1 MKDETGRQ
9 YMNKKI
15 VSGFA
20 IVAAATLAF
29 GAVATAPANA
39 AAKTEVSLA
48 FMGPLTGPD
57 AQLGQDQY
65 PGAEWAIA
73 LYNATNPKT
82 KVKLIKADS
91 QCDGTV
97 AANIAPGVAANKAVI
112 GVIGTSCSGE
122 ARNSFPAYKAAGLT
136 MVAPSASAVSL
147 TDPKAPDR
155 GFPVFHRVVAH
166 DGFQAPALVR
176 YATKGV
182 TSPKIYLVDDQTTY
196 GAGLIKYAL
205 PSAKKIAVAGT
216 DSVPRGTADW
226 TSVAAKVKAAGA
238 NVVIYGGYTTEAA
251 KFFKALRDGGY
262 TGILAAGDGVNTSDF
277 PDLAGK
283 AAEGVR
289 LTAADVPFENL
300 LTKDELA
307 SFTKITGVKVPGLYS
322 TTAYNAARVFLT
334 CIEQGKLTRSAIQL
348 CVNNTTFKGAGGST
362 IKFNR
367 YGDIIGGADVGG
379 YLVKDGK
386 IKYDGLA

>member
-348 CVNNTTFKGAGGST
+348 CVNTSTFKGAGGSS

>member
-1 MKDETGRQ
+1 
-9 YMNKKI
+9 MNKKLI
-15 VSGFA
+15 SSFA
-20 IVAAATLAF
+20 IAAAATLAF
-29 GAVATAPANA
+29 GVVASGPANA
-39 AAKTEVSLA
+39 SHKKTEVSLA
-48 FMGPLTGPD
+48 FQGPLTGPD

-73 LYNATNPKT
+73 LYNATNPKV
-82 KVKLIKADS
+82 KIKLIKADS

-97 AANIAPGVAANKAVI
+97 AANIAPGVAANKAII

-122 ARNSFPAYKAAGLT
+122 ARASFPAYKAAGLT

-147 TDPKAPDR
+147 SDPKAPDR
-155 GFPVFHRVVAH
+155 GFPVFHRVIAH

-196 GAGLIKYAL
+196 GAGLIQYAL
-205 PSAKKIAVAGT
+205 KPAKKLGVVGT

-226 TSVAAKVKAAGA
+226 TSVAAKVKASGA
-238 NVVIYGGYTTEAA
+238 NVVIYGGYTVEAA
-251 KFFKALRDGGY
+251 KFFKALRDGNY
-262 TGILAAGDGVNTSDF
+262 KGIMAAGDGVNTSDF
-277 PDLAGK
+277 PELAGS

-289 LTAADVPFENL
+289 MTAADVPFDSL

-322 TTAYNAARVFLT
+322 ATAYNAARVFIT
-334 CIEQGKLTRSAIQL
+334 CIEKGSLSRSSIQR
-348 CVNNTTFKGAGGST
+348 CVNNTTFEGAGGSV
-362 IKFNR
+362 IKFSR

-379 YLVKDGK
+379 YVVKDGK
-386 IKYDGLA
+386 IIYDGIA

>member
-1 MKDETGRQ
+1 
-9 YMNKKI
+9 MNKKI

-91 QCDGTV
+91 QCDSTV

-122 ARNSFPAYKAAGLT
+122 ARSSFPAYKAAGLT

-348 CVNNTTFKGAGGST
+348 CVNTNTFKGAGGSS

-367 YGDIIGGADVGG
+367 YGDIVGGADVGG

-386 IKYDGLA
+386 IKYDALA

>member
-20 IVAAATLAF
+20 IAAAATLAF

-39 AAKTEVSLA
+39 APKTEVTLA

-334 CIEQGKLTRSAIQL
+334 CIEQGKLTRPAIQL
-348 CVNNTTFKGAGGST
+348 CVNSNTFKGAGGSS

>member
-20 IVAAATLAF
+20 IAAAATLAF

-39 AAKTEVSLA
+39 AVKKEVTLA

-73 LYNATNPKT
+73 LYNAKNPAT

-122 ARNSFPAYKAAGLT
+122 ARNSFPAYRAGGLT

-205 PSAKKIAVAGT
+205 PPAKKIGVAGT

-226 TSVAAKVKAAGA
+226 TSVASKVKAAGA

-277 PDLAGK
+277 PELAGK

-334 CIEQGKLTRSAIQL
+334 CIEQGKLTRPAIQL
-348 CVNNTTFKGAGGST
+348 CVNTGTFKGAGGSS

-379 YLVKDGK
+379 YLVKNGK
-386 IKYDGLA
+386 IAYDAIA

>member
-1 MKDETGRQ
+1 
-9 YMNKKI
+9 MNKKLI
-15 VSGFA
+15 SSFA
-20 IVAAATLAF
+20 IAAAATLAF
-29 GAVATAPANA
+29 GVVASGPANA
-39 AAKTEVSLA
+39 SHKKTEVSLA
-48 FMGPLTGPD
+48 FQGPLTGPD

-73 LYNATNPKT
+73 LYNATNPKV
-82 KVKLIKADS
+82 KIKLIKADS

-97 AANIAPGVAANKAVI
+97 AANIAPGVAANKAII

-122 ARNSFPAYKAAGLT
+122 ARASFPAYKAAGLT

-147 TDPKAPDR
+147 SDPKAPDR
-155 GFPVFHRVVAH
+155 GFPVFHRVIAH

-196 GAGLIKYAL
+196 GAGLIAYAL
-205 PSAKKIAVAGT
+205 KPAKKLGVVGT

-226 TSVAAKVKAAGA
+226 TSVAAKVKASGA
-238 NVVIYGGYTTEAA
+238 NVVIYGGYTVEAA
-251 KFFKALRDGGY
+251 KFFKALRDGNY
-262 TGILAAGDGVNTSDF
+262 KGILAAGDGVNTSDF
-277 PDLAGK
+277 PELAGS

-289 LTAADVPFENL
+289 MTAADVPFDSL

-322 TTAYNAARVFLT
+322 ATAYNAARVFIT
-334 CIEQGKLTRSAIQL
+334 CIEKGSLSRSSIQR
-348 CVNNTTFKGAGGST
+348 CVNNTTFEGAGGSV
-362 IKFNR
+362 IKFSR

-379 YLVKDGK
+379 YVVKDGK
-386 IKYDGLA
+386 IIYDGIA

>member
-39 AAKTEVSLA
+39 APKTEVTLA

-122 ARNSFPAYKAAGLT
+122 ARNSFPTYKAAGLT

-205 PSAKKIAVAGT
+205 PSAKKIGVAGT

-334 CIEQGKLTRSAIQL
+334 CIEQGKLTRSAIQV
-348 CVNNTTFKGAGGST
+348 CVNNTTFKGAGGSS

>member
-182 TSPKIYLVDDQTTY
+182 TSPKIYLVDYQTTY

-348 CVNNTTFKGAGGST
+348 CVNNTTFKGAGGSS

>member
-1 MKDETGRQ
+1 MKDTTGRQ

-20 IVAAATLAF
+20 IAAAATLAL

-39 AAKTEVSLA
+39 AVKKEVSLA

-57 AQLGQDQY
+57 AQLGQDQL
-65 PGAEWAIA
+65 PGAEYAIA
-73 LYNATNPKT
+73 IYNAKNPAT
-82 KVKLIKADS
+82 KIKLVKADS

-97 AANIAPGVAANKAVI
+97 AANIAPGVAANKAII

-122 ARNSFPAYKAAGLT
+122 ARNSFPAYRSAGLT

-155 GFPVFHRVVAH
+155 GFPIFHRVVAH

-182 TSPKIYLVDDQTTY
+182 SSPKIYLVDDQTTY
-196 GAGLIKYAL
+196 GAGLIKYAM
-205 PSAKKIAVAGT
+205 PSAKKLNVAGT

-226 TSVAAKVKAAGA
+226 TSVAAKVRAAGA
-238 NVVIYGGYTTEAA
+238 NVVIYGGYTAEAA

-283 AAEGVR
+283 ASDGVR
-289 LTAADVPFENL
+289 LTAADVPFDSL
-300 LTKDELA
+300 LTAAELA

-322 TTAYNAARVFLT
+322 ATAFNAANVFIT

-348 CVNNTTFKGAGGST
+348 CVKTSTFKGAGGSS

-367 YGDIIGGADVGG
+367 YGDIIGGAQVGG
-379 YLVKDGK
+379 YLVKGGK
-386 IKYDGLA
+386 IVYDGIA

>member
-1 MKDETGRQ
+1 
-9 YMNKKI
+9 MNKKI

-20 IVAAATLAF
+20 IAAAATLAF

-39 AAKTEVSLA
+39 APKTEVTLA

-348 CVNNTTFKGAGGST
+348 CVNNTTFKGAGGSS

>member
-1 MKDETGRQ
+1 
-9 YMNKKI
+9 MNKKLI
-15 VSGFA
+15 SSFA
-20 IVAAATLAF
+20 IAAAATLAF
-29 GAVATAPANA
+29 GVVASGPANA
-39 AAKTEVSLA
+39 SHKKTEVSLA
-48 FMGPLTGPD
+48 FQGPLTGPD

-73 LYNATNPKT
+73 LYNATNPKV
-82 KVKLIKADS
+82 KIKLIKADS

-97 AANIAPGVAANKAVI
+97 AANIAPGVAANMEII

-122 ARNSFPAYKAAGLT
+122 ARASFPAYKAAGLT

-147 TDPKAPDR
+147 SDPKAPDR
-155 GFPVFHRVVAH
+155 GFPVFHRVIAH

-205 PSAKKIAVAGT
+205 KPAKKLGVVGT

-226 TSVAAKVKAAGA
+226 TSVAAKVKASGA
-238 NVVIYGGYTTEAA
+238 NVVIYGGYTVEAA
-251 KFFKALRDGGY
+251 KFFKALRDGNY
-262 TGILAAGDGVNTSDF
+262 KGIMAAGDGVNTSDF
-277 PDLAGK
+277 PELAGS

-289 LTAADVPFENL
+289 MTAADVPFDSL

-322 TTAYNAARVFLT
+322 ATAYNAARVFIT
-334 CIEQGKLTRSAIQL
+334 CIENGSLRRSSIQR
-348 CVNNTTFKGAGGST
+348 CVNNTTFEGAGGSV
-362 IKFNR
+362 IKFSR

-379 YLVKDGK
+379 YVVKDGK
-386 IKYDGLA
+386 IIYDGIA

>member
-20 IVAAATLAF
+20 IAAAATLAF

-39 AAKTEVSLA
+39 AAKKEVSLA
-48 FMGPLTGPD
+48 FMGPLTGAD

-73 LYNATNPKT
+73 LYNATNPAT
-82 KVKLIKADS
+82 KVKLVKADS

-97 AANIAPGVAANKAVI
+97 AANIAPGVAANKAII

-122 ARNSFPAYKAAGLT
+122 AKNAFPAYKAAGLT

-147 TDPKAPDR
+147 TDPKSPDR

-166 DGFQAPALVR
+166 DGFQAPGLVR

-196 GAGLIKYAL
+196 GAGIAKYAL
-205 PSAKKIAVAGT
+205 PSAKKIGVVGT
-216 DSVPRGTADW
+216 DSVPRGTSDW

-238 NVVIYGGYTTEAA
+238 NVVIYGGYTTDAA

-289 LTAADVPFENL
+289 LTAADVPFDSL
-300 LTKDELA
+300 LTAAELA
-307 SFTKITGVKVPGLYS
+307 SFQKITGVKVPGLYS
-322 TTAYNAARVFLT
+322 ATAYNAARVFLT

-348 CVNNTTFKGAGGST
+348 CVNNTTFKGAGGSV

-367 YGDIIGGADVGG
+367 YGDIIGGADVGA

>member
-1 MKDETGRQ
+1 
-9 YMNKKI
+9 MNKKI

-20 IVAAATLAF
+20 IAAAATLAF

-39 AAKTEVSLA
+39 APKTEVTLA

-334 CIEQGKLTRSAIQL
+334 CIEQGKLTRSAIQV
-348 CVNNTTFKGAGGST
+348 CVNNTTFKGAGGSS

>member
-20 IVAAATLAF
+20 IAAAATLAF

-39 AAKTEVSLA
+39 APKKEVTLA

-91 QCDGTV
+91 QCDSTV

-122 ARNSFPAYKAAGLT
+122 ARSSFPAYKAAGLT

-348 CVNNTTFKGAGGST
+348 CVNTNTFKGAGGSS

-367 YGDIIGGADVGG
+367 YGDIVGGADVGG

-386 IKYDGLA
+386 IKYDALA

>member
-1 MKDETGRQ
+1 
-9 YMNKKI
+9 MNKKLI
-15 VSGFA
+15 SSFA
-20 IVAAATLAF
+20 IAAAATLAF
-29 GAVATAPANA
+29 GVVASGPANA
-39 AAKTEVSLA
+39 SHKKTEVSLA
-48 FMGPLTGPD
+48 FQGPLTGPD

-73 LYNATNPKT
+73 LYNATNPKV
-82 KVKLIKADS
+82 KIKLIKADS

-97 AANIAPGVAANKAVI
+97 AANIAPGVAANKAII

-122 ARNSFPAYKAAGLT
+122 ARASFPAYKAAGLT

-147 TDPKAPDR
+147 SDPKAPDR
-155 GFPVFHRVVAH
+155 GFPVFHRVIAH

-196 GAGLIKYAL
+196 GAGLIQYAL
-205 PSAKKIAVAGT
+205 KPAKKLGVVGT

-226 TSVAAKVKAAGA
+226 TSVAAKVKASGA
-238 NVVIYGGYTTEAA
+238 NVVIYGGYTVEAA
-251 KFFKALRDGGY
+251 KFFKALRDGNY
-262 TGILAAGDGVNTSDF
+262 KGIMAAGDGVNTSDF
-277 PDLAGK
+277 PELAGS

-289 LTAADVPFENL
+289 MTAADVPFDSL

-322 TTAYNAARVFLT
+322 ATAYNAARVFIT
-334 CIEQGKLTRSAIQL
+334 CIEKGSLSRSSIQR
-348 CVNNTTFKGAGGST
+348 CVNNTTFEGAGGSV
-362 IKFNR
+362 IKFSR

-386 IKYDGLA
+386 IIYDGIA

>member
-1 MKDETGRQ
+1 
-9 YMNKKI
+9 MNKKI
-15 VSGFA
+15 VSGLA
-20 IVAAATLAF
+20 IAAATTLAL
-29 GAVATAPANA
+29 GVVVASPANA
-39 AAKTEVSLA
+39 AAKKSVTLA
-48 FMGPLTGPD
+48 FQGPLTGPD

-65 PGAEWAIA
+65 PGAQWAIA
-73 LYNATNPKT
+73 VYNATNPAT
-82 KVKLIKADS
+82 KIELVKADS

-97 AANIAPGVAANKAVI
+97 AANIAPGVAANRAII

-176 YATKGV
+176 YAVKGV
-182 TSPKIYLVDDQTTY
+182 TGPKIYLVDDQTTY
-196 GAGLIKYAL
+196 GAGLIKYAK
-205 PSAKKIAVAGT
+205 PSATKIGVVGT

-226 TSVAAKVKAAGA
+226 TSVASKVKAAGA
-238 NVVIYGGYTTEAA
+238 NVVIYGGYTAEAA

-289 LTAADVPFENL
+289 LTAADVPFEKL
-300 LTKDELA
+300 LTAAELA
-307 SFTKITGVKVPGLYS
+307 SFQKITGVKVPGLYS
-322 TTAYNAARVFLT
+322 ATAYNAAQVFIT
-334 CIEQGKLTRSAIQL
+334 CIKNGALTRSAIAV
-348 CVNNTTFKGAGGST
+348 CVNNTTFTGAGGSK

-367 YGDIIGGADVGG
+367 YGDIIGGADVGA
-379 YLVKDGK
+379 YLVKNGT
-386 IKYDGLA
+386 IIYDGIA

>member
-39 AAKTEVSLA
+39 APKTEVSLA

-205 PSAKKIAVAGT
+205 PSAKKIGVAGT

-334 CIEQGKLTRSAIQL
+334 CIEQGKLTRSAIQV
-348 CVNNTTFKGAGGST
+348 CVNNTTFKGAGGSS

>member
-20 IVAAATLAF
+20 IAAAATLAF

-39 AAKTEVSLA
+39 APKTEVTLA

-334 CIEQGKLTRSAIQL
+334 CIEQGKLTRSAIQV
-348 CVNNTTFKGAGGST
+348 CVNNTTFKGAGGSS

>member
-91 QCDGTV
+91 QCDSTV

-122 ARNSFPAYKAAGLT
+122 ARSSFPAYKAAGLT

-348 CVNNTTFKGAGGST
+348 CVNTNTFKGAGGSS

-367 YGDIIGGADVGG
+367 YGDIVGGADVGG

-386 IKYDGLA
+386 IKYDALA

>member
-20 IVAAATLAF
+20 IAAAATLAF

-39 AAKTEVSLA
+39 APKTEVSLA

-334 CIEQGKLTRSAIQL
+334 CIEQGKLTRSAIQV
-348 CVNNTTFKGAGGST
+348 CVNNTTFKGAGGSS

>member
-39 AAKTEVSLA
+39 APKTEVTLA

-205 PSAKKIAVAGT
+205 PSAKKIGVAGT

-348 CVNNTTFKGAGGST
+348 CVNNTTFKGAGGSS

>member
-20 IVAAATLAF
+20 IAAAATLAL

-39 AAKTEVSLA
+39 AVKKEVSLA

-57 AQLGQDQY
+57 AQLGQDQL
-65 PGAEWAIA
+65 PGAEYAIA
-73 LYNATNPKT
+73 LYNNKNPKT
-82 KVKLIKADS
+82 KIKLVKADS

-97 AANIAPGVAANKAVI
+97 AANIAPGVAANKAII

-122 ARNSFPAYKAAGLT
+122 ARNSFPAYRSAGLT

-155 GFPVFHRVVAH
+155 GFPIFHRVVAH

-196 GAGLIKYAL
+196 GAGLIKYAM
-205 PSAKKIAVAGT
+205 PSAKKLNVAGT

-226 TSVAAKVKAAGA
+226 TSVAAKVRAAGA
-238 NVVIYGGYTTEAA
+238 NVVIYGGYTAEAA

-283 AAEGVR
+283 ASDGVR
-289 LTAADVPFENL
+289 LTAADVPFDSL
-300 LTKDELA
+300 LTAAELA

-322 TTAYNAARVFLT
+322 ATAFNAANVFIT

-348 CVNNTTFKGAGGST
+348 CVKTSTFKGAGGSS

-367 YGDIIGGADVGG
+367 YGDIIGGAQVGG
-379 YLVKDGK
+379 YLVKGGK
-386 IKYDGLA
+386 IVYDGIA

>member
-1 MKDETGRQ
+1 
-9 YMNKKI
+9 MNKKI

-20 IVAAATLAF
+20 IAAAATLAL
-29 GAVATAPANA
+29 GAVAAAPANA
-39 AAKTEVSLA
+39 VTKKSVTLA
-48 FMGPLTGPD
+48 FQGPLTGPD
-57 AQLGQDQY
+57 AQLGQDQF
-65 PGAEWAIA
+65 PGAQWAIE
-73 LYNATNPKT
+73 LYNAKKPKT
-82 KVKLIKADS
+82 KIKLIKADS

-97 AANIAPGVAANKAVI
+97 AANIAPGVAANKKVI

-122 ARNSFPAYKAAGLT
+122 ARSSFPAYRAAGLT

-155 GFPVFHRVVAH
+155 GFPIFHRVIAH

-182 TSPKIYLVDDQTTY
+182 SSPKIYLVDDQTTY

-205 PSAKKIAVAGT
+205 APAKKIGVAGT

-226 TSVAAKVKAAGA
+226 TSVAAKVRASGA
-238 NVVIYGGYTTEAA
+238 NVVIYGGYTAEAA

-262 TGILAAGDGVNTSDF
+262 KGIIAAGDGVNTSDF
-277 PDLAGK
+277 PDLAGT
-283 AAEGVR
+283 AGEGVR
-289 LTAADVPFENL
+289 LTAADVPFDSL

-307 SFTKITGVKVPGLYS
+307 SFQKITGVKVPGLYS
-322 TTAYNAARVFLT
+322 ATAYNATQVFIT
-334 CIEQGKLTRSAIQL
+334 CIEAGKQTRSAIQL
-348 CVNNTTFKGAGGST
+348 CVNNTTFKGAGGSV

-386 IKYDGLA
+386 IIYDAIA

>member
-1 MKDETGRQ
+1 
-9 YMNKKI
+9 MNKKI

-20 IVAAATLAF
+20 IAAAATLAL
-29 GAVATAPANA
+29 GAVAAAPAS
-39 AAKTEVSLA
+39 AAKKKTVTLA

-57 AQLGQDQY
+57 AQLGQDQF

-73 LYNATNPKT
+73 LYNAKNPKT
-82 KVKLIKADS
+82 KVKLLKADS

-97 AANIAPGVAANKAVI
+97 AANIAPGVAANKKVI

-122 ARNSFPAYKAAGLT
+122 ARSAFPAYRAAGLT

-147 TDPKAPDR
+147 SDPKAPDR

-182 TSPKIYLVDDQTTY
+182 SSPKIYLVDDQTTY
-196 GAGLIKYAL
+196 GAGLIKYAMA
-205 PSAKKIAVAGT
+205 PAKKLGVVGT

-226 TSVAAKVKAAGA
+226 TSVAAKVKSAGA
-238 NVVIYGGYTTEAA
+238 NVVIYGGYTAEAA

-283 AAEGVR
+283 ASDGVR
-289 LTAADVPFENL
+289 LTAADVPFDSL

-307 SFTKITGVKVPGLYS
+307 SFQKITGVKVPGLYS
-322 TTAYNAARVFLT
+322 ATAYNATQVFLT
-334 CIEQGKLTRSAIQL
+334 CIEQGKLTRPSIQL
-348 CVNNTTFKGAGGST
+348 CVNTNTFKGAGGST
-362 IKFNR
+362 IKFDR

-379 YLVKDGK
+379 YVVKNGK
-386 IKYDGLA
+386 IVYDAIA

>member
-1 MKDETGRQ
+1 
-9 YMNKKI
+9 MNKKI

-20 IVAAATLAF
+20 IAAAATLALSAI
-29 GAVATAPANA
+29 AVAPASA
-39 AAKTEVSLA
+39 AAKKEVTLA
-48 FMGPLTGPD
+48 FQGPLTGPD
-57 AQLGQDQY
+57 AQLGQDQF
-65 PGAEWAIA
+65 PGAQWAIE

-122 ARNSFPAYKAAGLT
+122 ARNSFPAYRAGGLT

-182 TSPKIYLVDDQTTY
+182 TGPKIYLVDDQTTY
-196 GAGLIKYAL
+196 GAGLIKYAIA
-205 PSAKKIAVAGT
+205 PAKKLGVVGT

-226 TSVAAKVKAAGA
+226 TSVASKVKSAGA
-238 NVVIYGGYTTEAA
+238 NVVIYGGYTVEAA

-277 PDLAGK
+277 PELAGK

-348 CVNNTTFKGAGGST
+348 CVNTSTFKGAGGSS

-379 YLVKDGK
+379 YLVKNGK
-386 IKYDGLA
+386 IGYDAIA

>member
-15 VSGFA
+15 VSGLA
-20 IVAAATLAF
+20 IAAAATLAF

-39 AAKTEVSLA
+39 APKTEVSLA

-205 PSAKKIAVAGT
+205 PSAKKIGVAGT

-334 CIEQGKLTRSAIQL
+334 CIEQGKLTRSAIQV
-348 CVNNTTFKGAGGST
+348 CVNNTTFKGAGGSS

>member
-20 IVAAATLAF
+20 IAAAATLAF

-39 AAKTEVSLA
+39 APKKEVTLA

-91 QCDGTV
+91 QCDSTV

-122 ARNSFPAYKAAGLT
+122 ARSSFPAYKAAGLT

-334 CIEQGKLTRSAIQL
+334 CIEQGKLTRPAIQL
-348 CVNNTTFKGAGGST
+348 CVNSNTFKGAGGSS

-367 YGDIIGGADVGG
+367 YGDIVGGADVGG

>member
-20 IVAAATLAF
+20 IAAAATLAF

-39 AAKTEVSLA
+39 APKKEVTLA

-91 QCDGTV
+91 QCDSTV

-122 ARNSFPAYKAAGLT
+122 ARSSFPAYKAAGLT

-348 CVNNTTFKGAGGST
+348 CVNTNTFKGAGGSS

-367 YGDIIGGADVGG
+367 YGDIVGGADVGG